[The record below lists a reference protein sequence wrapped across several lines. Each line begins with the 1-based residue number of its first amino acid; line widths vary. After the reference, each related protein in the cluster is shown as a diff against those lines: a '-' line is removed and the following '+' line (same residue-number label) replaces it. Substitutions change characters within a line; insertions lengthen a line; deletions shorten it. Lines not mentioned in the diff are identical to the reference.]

1 MIRNPNQKRPSGQP
15 RIQPLNQVP
24 SGHSGR
30 DEIIRYFEERRSRR
44 EIVKTTHT
52 PSGQIIDWVSIESQS
67 RGGRIA
73 RPPARGPRLVAGTE
87 PRTYLPRFEL
97 EHPDVERGPPGTV
110 PIPHRDFSKLHTDGS
125 LADYLSKHGR
135 ARKRLVPLPNGF
147 PFADP
152 EIGGHAYA
160 FTGQNVVCFG
170 GEGNLSAWDPYTQSS
185 SDFSLMQI
193 GLNNNESGTLQTAEG
208 GWQVYHD
215 LYGDWAAHLFV
226 YYTTN
231 GYSKDG
237 DNIGGYNQD
246 VDGWVQYDD
255 TIHPGAISSPTST
268 WGGDQYILQ
277 IKYQFYEGNWWFR
290 CNGRWIG
297 YYPSGLWE
305 GNQSVFDNLGDHAS
319 GIAFWGEV
327 KDSEGGN
334 TWTDMGS
341 GYWAEDGWTYAAFQS
356 NLLVQTD
363 RNGGLADYNGN
374 DWASDPSLYDITT
387 QMQSGTS
394 WGSYFWM
401 GGPGAG

>member
-170 GEGNLSAWDPYTQSS
+170 GEG
-185 SDFSLMQI
+185 
-193 GLNNNESGTLQTAEG
+193 
-208 GWQVYHD
+208 
-215 LYGDWAAHLFV
+215 
-226 YYTTN
+226 
-231 GYSKDG
+231 
-237 DNIGGYNQD
+237 
-246 VDGWVQYDD
+246 
-255 TIHPGAISSPTST
+255 
-268 WGGDQYILQ
+268 
-277 IKYQFYEGNWWFR
+277 
-290 CNGRWIG
+290 
-297 YYPSGLWE
+297 
-305 GNQSVFDNLGDHAS
+305 
-319 GIAFWGEV
+319 
-327 KDSEGGN
+327 
-334 TWTDMGS
+334 
-341 GYWAEDGWTYAAFQS
+341 
-356 NLLVQTD
+356 
-363 RNGGLADYNGN
+363 
-374 DWASDPSLYDITT
+374 
-387 QMQSGTS
+387 
-394 WGSYFWM
+394 
-401 GGPGAG
+401 